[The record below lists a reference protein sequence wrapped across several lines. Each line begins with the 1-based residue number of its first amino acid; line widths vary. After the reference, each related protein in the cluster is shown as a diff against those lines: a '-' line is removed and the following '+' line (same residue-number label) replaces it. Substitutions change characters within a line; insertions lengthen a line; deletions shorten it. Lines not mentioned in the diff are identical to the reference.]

1 MKNDSLVRIN
11 YDCVDSTNSVLK
23 AMAGD
28 YQDKDV
34 LLVAK
39 TQTGGRGRMG
49 RSFSSPEGGI
59 YMSLL
64 LHPDIP
70 ASESLFLTTA
80 MAVAVSKAVE
90 EICGRETSIK
100 WVNDVFMDGK
110 KICGILTE
118 AKIDSESLK
127 PDYTVVGVGINVEE
141 PEIGFGSE
149 LKDIAGAIYPYGH
162 APAGIKESL
171 IAETIKLF
179 YMYYEQMAEKAYFE
193 EYKKYSCLIGKEVR
207 VIDNVLNPGHTEY
220 AVVLDI
226 NEKCHLIVKYQD
238 GTVKALSSGDVSI
251 RQ

>member
-1 MKNDSLVRIN
+1 MKDHSLIKITC
-11 YDCVDSTNSVLK
+11 YCVDSTNTALK

-28 YQDKDV
+28 YPDKDV

-90 EICGRETSIK
+90 GVCGRETSIK

-118 AKIDSESLK
+118 AKINSESLK

-141 PEIGFGSE
+141 PENGFESE
-149 LKDIAGAIYPYGH
+149 LKDIAGAIYPYGN
-162 APAGIKESL
+162 APSGIKDALMTEV
-171 IAETIKLF
+171 IKIF

-193 EYKKYSCLIGKEVR
+193 EYKKRSCLIGKEVR
-207 VIDNVLNPGHTEY
+207 VVDNVLNPGQTEN